1 MMNDFGVPA
10 NEHEMSMMKPH
21 EKVMA
26 ESGIESNFWQIA
38 ASVGIGLFSGHQKS
52 KAAGKQAKK
61 HNEAV
66 ERQHEYNLKA
76 YDMKKDQLRSEHAY
90 RVQETALKRRN
101 ENNAA
106 NYRDAVASQNYARQL
121 MIRNREQASLEAQFE
136 RSNKLYAAKTSYNQ
150 QAAALAEHNENRKL
164 DEIHTEAAFDAQE
177 RRIKHLQTEG
187 QIRSLGQAGVSV
199 GKTHQSAA
207 ANFGYQIAMLN
218 AGLESAALNH
228 AAALEEIKNDKF
240 SADLAAW
247 AEKMLDPGELP
258 MPLEPIPS
266 PRTIYQDPEPL
277 QEFHFGPPPVKGA
290 TQSVSAAKS
299 AAWGSAIPSIL
310 SGGLD
315 MYNTGKKHDWF

>member
-10 NEHEMSMMKPH
+10 NEHEMMMMKPH

-38 ASVGIGLFSGHQKS
+38 ASVGIGLFSGHKKA

-90 RVQETALKRRN
+90 RVQETALKRQN
-101 ENNAA
+101 EGNAA
-106 NYRDAVASQNYARQL
+106 DYRDAVASQNYARQL

-164 DEIHTEAAFDAQE
+164 DEIHTEATFDAQE
-177 RRIKHLQTEG
+177 RRLKHLESEG
-187 QIRSLGQAGVSV
+187 QIRAMGQSGVSV
-199 GKTHQSAA
+199 GKSHQAVASK
-207 ANFGYQIAMLN
+207 FGSQIAILN

-228 AAALEEIKNDKF
+228 EAALEEIKNDKF

-258 MPLEPIPS
+258 MPLVPIPS

-290 TQSVSAAKS
+290 TQSVGAAKS

-310 SGGLD
+310 
-315 MYNTGKKHDWF
+315 NTGLKAYEMFG

>member
-1 MMNDFGVPA
+1 MNDFGVPA

-26 ESGIESNFWQIA
+26 ESGVESNFWQIA
-38 ASVGIGLFSGHQKS
+38 ASIGVGLFSGHQKS
-52 KAAGKQAKK
+52 KAAGRQAKK

-76 YDMKKDQLRSEHAY
+76 YDMKKDQLRSEHAF
-90 RVQETALKRRN
+90 RVEETAFKRQN
-101 ENNAA
+101 EDNAA

-150 QAAALAEHNENRKL
+150 QSAALAQHNENRKL
-164 DEIHTEAAFDAQE
+164 DEIHTEATFDAQE

-218 AGLESAALNH
+218 EGLESAALNH
-228 AAALEEIKNDKF
+228 EAALEEIKNDKF

-258 MPLEPIPS
+258 MPLVPIPS

-315 MYNTGKKHDWF
+315 MYKTGQPLGWFN